1 MESNDRSIVSSQ
13 HRSVVQ
19 VLFHP
24 PDVHCTGGHQPK
36 LTPAA
41 ALEDGQQGVGA
52 DALPGHKLVPSQVPD
67 MQVIPVNH
75 QQLQNHRRYV
85 EQWRTVG
92 LMQDRSGTR
101 LQAKLQTCR

>member
-1 MESNDRSIVSSQ
+1 MESNDRSIVPSQ
-13 HRSVVQ
+13 HWSVVQ

-52 DALPGHKLVPSQVPD
+52 DALPGHKPVPSQVPD
-67 MQVIPVNH
+67 VQVVPVNH
-75 QQLQNHRRYV
+75 QQLQ
-85 EQWRTVG
+85 
-92 LMQDRSGTR
+92 
-101 LQAKLQTCR
+101 QTQKVC